1 MRIICAPDSFKE
13 SMSAAQAA
21 AAMAEGARR
30 ARPGAR
36 IDLCPI
42 ADGGEGTVEAVV
54 RAARGSMQT
63 ATVRGPLGGMIVNA
77 AWGRLPDG
85 RTAILE
91 LPSAAGLALV
101 PRDRRNPLHA
111 TTFGL
116 GQLARAAIDE
126 GCTTIIIGLGGSATC
141 DGGCGMAQA
150 LGVRFSLD
158 DDRILDERSGES
170 MTGAHLARI
179 RAIDRTAAAALARG
193 GVRFVAA
200 NDVTNPLHGLRGAA
214 HVFAPQKGASPTEV
228 GQLDEALRHLAGLL
242 PEVEAQAPGMGAAGG
257 CAFGIVALLGG
268 TLRRGIELVLEAVGF
283 DERLGGADLVLT
295 GEGRLDEQS
304 LGGKAVSGVV
314 AAASSRGVPVIAVVG
329 SAAPAAR
336 AWTSAASPLPLAALY
351 ALADDGAD
359 LETLMREGPQRLA
372 DLAERAVRA
381 WEHG

>member
-314 AAASSRGVPVIAVVG
+314 AAASGRGVPVIAVVG